1 MWFARVSSW
10 VAHNFLSQ
18 EAVTHML
25 SKIPKEE
32 SAYEPCIGQV
42 DQFASKRC
50 TFLPAKDDE
59 IISAAIAKIGHTWQV
74 DTSRLAKGLPI
85 IRYLPGAPAVG
96 KHGDM
101 NEHGVVPNATLVL
114 YLTDAEHESGQ
125 TIFPEAGVTV
135 TPQSGSVLAFQNVDG
150 TGRPH
155 PKAEHLVGAVSKH
168 ATHDRLVVQI
178 PMMHELGT
186 HSPRLQPSTCP
197 MLAVLTDR
205 ASVLSC
211 GTGGA
216 EPYAYPQHVSGMKA
230 PGQHESM
237 HGNQDQKAA
246 YTAAIAAGVGIAV
259 AYMAAKNS
267 KWDPDLKQA
276 YQTEAA
282 AELKKD
288 GTTKWFTEG
297 QIADKDE
304 VN

>member
-1 MWFARVSSW
+1 MFTLTSLLSVTASNKDLARPVSVAAEALSASPNIW

-178 PMMHELGT
+178 PMMHELG
-186 HSPRLQPSTCP
+186 
-197 MLAVLTDR
+197 
-205 ASVLSC
+205 
-211 GTGGA
+211 GA